1 MPMDAR
7 LEIQGGA
14 IQIASRHTSS
24 KLVGMGIRE
33 VVARSTA
40 PRRPRDNRDGGMR
53 LHSPP
58 RISEPAKQETSPYCL
73 DIEILL
79 HAVGLRTTI
88 PPLLHYRLAY
98 ARLPVS

>member
-33 VVARSTA
+33 VGHGP
-40 PRRPRDNRDGGMR
+40 PRRAVLGTTVTAGCDSTHR
-53 LHSPP
+53 LGSQNLQSRKLAHIASTLKYF
-58 RISEPAKQETSPYCL
+58 ST
-73 DIEILL
+73 LL
-79 HAVGLRTTI
+79 ACERQ
-88 PPLLHYRLAY
+88 YRHFCIIG
-98 ARLPVS
+98 